1 MGFCLEYAVLGVV
14 RKGGGSCC
22 KGRDSARNFAGKL
35 PRLEGVEVLK
45 IGNNP
50 RGEDGLKARRGVL
63 NLPRLPRR
71 RLDYWERRGA
81 TCPKEGTATGT
92 KELFFA

>member
-1 MGFCLEYAVLGVV
+1 MFGVV

-22 KGRDSARNFAGKL
+22 KGRDRTQNFAGKP
-35 PRLEGVEVLK
+35 PRLEGVVVLK

-81 TCPKEGTATGT
+81 ACPKGGAAIGT

>member
-1 MGFCLEYAVLGVV
+1 MFGVV
-14 RKGGGSCC
+14 RKGGGSCY

-35 PRLEGVEVLK
+35 PRLEGVVVLK

-63 NLPRLPRR
+63 NLPRPPRR
-71 RLDYWERRGA
+71 RFDYWERRGTA
-81 TCPKEGTATGT
+81 CPKEGAAIGT